1 MTVNLSPA
9 GKPKEGSHFD
19 LPIAPGILLLTLGEE
34 AQIEDTAFFGELSLD
49 GKINPIR
56 GALPGLALCARK
68 AGVHNI
74 VLPLQN
80 CEEAAV
86 LEDVNI
92 IPVSDLTQAICCV
105 KDPQTAAPYKKKK
118 HVEEAHSDP
127 GFFRSDRP
135 GTREEGAYDRAAGD
149 HGS

>member
-1 MTVNLSPA
+1 M
-9 GKPKEGSHFD
+9 
-19 LPIAPGILLLTLGEE
+19 
-34 AQIEDTAFFGELSLD
+34 
-49 GKINPIR
+49 
-56 GALPGLALCARK
+56 
-68 AGVHNI
+68 HNI

-118 HVEEAHSDP
+118 HVEEAHSDLDFSEVI
-127 GFFRSDRP
+127 GQ
-135 GTREEGAYDRAAGD
+135 E
-149 HGS
+149 HGRGRL